1 MIDHGQMT
9 VELAC
14 AAFGLT
20 PAAGASI
27 SGPSR
32 GAAGQIWCLDLGSAK
47 YAVKELFSGWDEE
60 PVRTEVTFTTHL
72 QAAGIRL
79 PGSVPSASTGQFLV
93 PVTADTEDRWL
104 RLYQWIDG
112 VPAEL
117 ADPRT
122 ANQVGDLLARLHM
135 NALPPQGA
143 PDLWFE
149 AVPDPVTWHQ
159 LADAARVQ
167 GASWGQ
173 ELAGRT
179 GQLTELAGL
188 VTPADW
194 DQQVTCHRDLH
205 PDNVLVDQ
213 SGALV
218 ALDWDDVGPAC
229 PDRELAAVLAFWH
242 LDGAGRADEEAF
254 KRTLA
259 AYYAAGGPGRLH
271 DEQAFGMYI
280 AGRLNFLHAQAGLAL
295 DDDASSENRQYAA
308 DEISDTLARLPTPP
322 LISYLIELAAL

>member
-1 MIDHGQMT
+1 VIDRGQMT

-14 AAFGLT
+14 AAFGLKPT
-20 PAAGASI
+20 AGASV

-32 GAAGQIWCLDLGSAK
+32 GAAGQIWCLNLGTDK

-60 PVRTEVTFTTHL
+60 SVRTEVTFTTHL

-79 PGSVPSASTGQFLV
+79 PGSVPSAITGQFLV
-93 PVTADTEDRWL
+93 PVTADTGDRWL

-117 ADPRT
+117 ANPRT
-122 ANQVGDLLARLHM
+122 ASQVGDLLARLHV

-143 PDLWFE
+143 PDPWFE
-149 AVPDPVTWHQ
+149 AVPDPVTWDQ
-159 LADAARVQ
+159 LTGAARVQ
-167 GASWGQ
+167 GATWGQ

-179 GQLTELAGL
+179 AQLTELAGL

-213 SGALV
+213 SDVLV

-242 LDGAGRADEEAF
+242 LDGAGRADDEAIR
-254 KRTLA
+254 RTLA
-259 AYYAAGGPGRLH
+259 AYYAAGGPGRLR
-271 DEQAFGMYI
+271 DERAFGMYI
-280 AGRLNFLHAQAGLAL
+280 AGRLNFLHAQASLAL
-295 DDDASSENRQYAA
+295 DGDVSAENRRYAA
-308 DEISDTLARLPTPP
+308 DEISDTLARLPTPL
-322 LISYLIELAAL
+322 LISHLIGLGN